1 MSYTTVEEY
10 NIYLVENQININI
23 IEYVK
28 KVNEIEFKINIDF
41 IDDFIELV
49 SKKECCIH
57 HNMLK
62 KYGISSL
69 KGTTNDIKKMLE
81 QNKFKENKDY
91 QLRNVS
97 QLRPQGGSSIKNEY
111 YLYPKA
117 FKICLMR
124 SLKTREYADYYLLLE
139 ECIKYFNDYQIELN
153 KKYIIKL
160 KTKNKEQKYI
170 IKDKDD
176 KICSLEEKMNSIIK
190 QNDGLLKSLNKAH
203 YKLDET
209 LEKLE
214 DVHEELENTHNE
226 LEETNEKLDTTDKT
240 LNIVAKQLNIAVEDR
255 VIKTRNKLKNESFII
270 MYNPN
275 ESYKYKVIRG
285 KKEYVNPRIDKLK
298 INGYTIIEPIDTL
311 DNVPNASNLWCLIK
325 EKLKNNIDY
334 CGNNLNLINI
344 DPETFM
350 IKVNEIYNKRK
361 NVII

>member
-1 MSYTTVEEY
+1 
-10 NIYLVENQININI
+10 
-23 IEYVK
+23 
-28 KVNEIEFKINIDF
+28 
-41 IDDFIELV
+41 
-49 SKKECCIH
+49 
-57 HNMLK
+57 
-62 KYGISSL
+62 
-69 KGTTNDIKKMLE
+69 
-81 QNKFKENKDY
+81 
-91 QLRNVS
+91 
-97 QLRPQGGSSIKNEY
+97 
-111 YLYPKA
+111 
-117 FKICLMR
+117 MR

-160 KTKNKEQKYI
+160 KTKLIKKDNKI
-170 IKDKDD
+170 NH
-176 KICSLEEKMNSIIK
+176 LEEKLNNIIEHNKETKKMNKELIEQNNKTHKMNDEIK
-190 QNDGLLKSLNKAH
+190 IMNEELLKSNKIMQESLNKAH

-209 LEKLE
+209 LEKLD

-298 INGYTIIEPIDTL
+298 INGYIIIDPVETL